1 MLGSNIT
8 LENMEQVLKVMVLHS
23 KNQEIMASTDVMLEI
38 IEEIIPLL
46 QNSGI
51 EQYEL
56 ISNVFILLHL
66 YF

>member
-23 KNQEIMASTDVMLEI
+23 KKQEIMESTDVMLEI

-46 QNSGI
+46 QNSSI

-56 ISNVFILLHL
+56 ISNVFILLYL
-66 YF
+66 

>member
-23 KNQEIMASTDVMLEI
+23 KKQEIMESTDVMLEI
-38 IEEIIPLL
+38 TEEIIPLL
-46 QNSGI
+46 QNSSI

-56 ISNVFILLHL
+56 ISNVFILLYL

>member
-23 KNQEIMASTDVMLEI
+23 KKQEIMESTDVMLEI

-46 QNSGI
+46 QNSSI

-56 ISNVFILLHL
+56 ISNVFILLYL

>member
-46 QNSGI
+46 QNSSI

-56 ISNVFILLHL
+56 ISNVFILLYL

>member
-23 KNQEIMASTDVMLEI
+23 KKQEIMESTDVMLEI
-38 IEEIIPLL
+38 IEENIPLL
-46 QNSGI
+46 QNSSI

-56 ISNVFILLHL
+56 ISNVFILLYL

>member
-8 LENMEQVLKVMVLHS
+8 LENMERVLKVMVLHS

>member
-23 KNQEIMASTDVMLEI
+23 KNQEIMASADVMLEI

>member
-56 ISNVFILLHL
+56 ISNVFILLYL